1 MTLGIKVDENG
12 KPVNK
17 FFSLELELE
26 KVSALTMSWTLV
38 HPITESSPIYHYNAQ
53 DFKNL
58 EGEVLVFTR
67 MFDDLYSTTVVK
79 RTSYTFSEIVFGARF
94 LPMFSRNED
103 DSKTL
108 LHIHKLN
115 DYERVKL

>member
-1 MTLGIKVDENG
+1 LGIKVDENG
-12 KPVNK
+12 KPLNK
-17 FFSLELELE
+17 FFSVELELE
-26 KVSALTMSWTLV
+26 KVNALTKSCTLV
-38 HPITESSPIYHYNAQ
+38 HPITESSPIYNYNGQ

-79 RTSYTFSEIVFGARF
+79 RTSYIFSEIIFGAKF
-94 LPMFSRNED
+94 LPMFSRNKD

-108 LHIHKLN
+108 LHIHKFN
-115 DYERVKL
+115 DYERVQL